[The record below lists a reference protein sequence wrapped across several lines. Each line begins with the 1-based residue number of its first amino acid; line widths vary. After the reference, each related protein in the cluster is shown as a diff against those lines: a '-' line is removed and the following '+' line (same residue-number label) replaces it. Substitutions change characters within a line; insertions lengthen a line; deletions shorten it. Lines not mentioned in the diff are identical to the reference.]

1 MFKRA
6 CMSASWAGLV
16 SAQRR
21 HAAARGRRAGAQIG
35 TLLAG
40 TGAKN
45 LPNLNNLAMQL
56 RKVCCH
62 PVRAPA
68 RAPSSICMDQV
79 RPRTSRAHRGRAVL
93 AHNHGSH
100 WPDSHRRM
108 VGVHNLL

>member
-1 MFKRA
+1 MCAR
-6 CMSASWAGLV
+6 MSASLAGLV
-16 SAQRR
+16 PAQRR
-21 HAAARGRRAGAQIG
+21 HAAAQGRRAGAQIG

-68 RAPSSICMDQV
+68 RAPSSV
-79 RPRTSRAHRGRAVL
+79 RPSIQQRP
-93 AHNHGSH
+93 HGPGPASH
-100 WPDSHRRM
+100 
-108 VGVHNLL
+108 